1 MTVYKLFLTK
11 AEIRILSVAM
21 EQHQLILTKA
31 FEQKD
36 QLFTHEDDEQLFS
49 DDQEHTEIIREK
61 IKQLLSYVKLSNK
74 AQTARN
80 KANKQRRIY
89 LNYALRGISPEPDP
103 DQPEIIRQESA
114 EESDPFRDL
123 TADLE
128 IPDP

>member
-21 EQHQLILTKA
+21 EQHQLILKKA
-31 FEQKD
+31 LEEKEKYLTQ
-36 QLFTHEDDEQLFS
+36 DDEQLFS
-49 DDQEHTEIIREK
+49 DDQEHSLTLSEK
-61 IKQLLSYVKLSNK
+61 IKQLYSYVKLSNK

-80 KANKQRRIY
+80 KASKQRRIY
-89 LNYALRGISPEPDP
+89 LNYSLNGISPDDP
-103 DQPEIIRQESA
+103 DQPEIINKESV

-128 IPDP
+128 IPDPV